1 MFGTRI
7 ELLRL
12 FGIPIRLDLS
22 WFVVALLIAWSLATG
37 LFPQVAPGLSPRAY
51 WVMGVTGA
59 LGLFAS
65 ILLHEFSHA
74 WVARRHAI
82 PIEGITLFI
91 FGGVAEMGGEPPSPK
106 AEFRMAAAGPV
117 VSIVLGG
124 LLLGLTA
131 LLDGGPPLIS
141 GVLGYLGFI
150 NLVLAAFNLVPAF
163 PLDGGRILRSA
174 LWHWKQ
180 DLRWATRIAARL
192 GTGFS
197 VVLMLLGVVR
207 VVSGD
212 FVGGMWSFLIG
223 MFLRQASQGAYQ
235 AALARKALEGEP
247 VRRFMTRDPVSLPA
261 GLTLGD
267 AVDQY
272 FYRYHHKL
280 FPVTDD
286 GRLLG
291 CISTDEL
298 KRVPREQWSQ
308 QTVGSVV
315 VPCSARNAVSPDTD
329 ALQALAL
336 MRRTGAPHLLV
347 VDADRLAGVV
357 TLKDLLE
364 FFALKVE
371 LEP

>member
-22 WFVVALLIAWSLATG
+22 WFVVVVLIAWSLATG
-37 LFPQVAPGLSPRAY
+37 LFPQLEPHLASGTY
-51 WVMGVTGA
+51 WAMGVAGA

-65 ILLHEFSHA
+65 VLVHELSHA
-74 WVARRHAI
+74 WVARRHAM
-82 PIEGITLFI
+82 PIDGITLFI

-106 AEFRMAAAGPV
+106 AEFRVAIAGPL
-117 VSIVLGG
+117 VSILIGG
-124 LLLGLTA
+124 LVLSLA
-131 LLDGGPPLIS
+131 GGPPPLR
-141 GVLGYLGFI
+141 GVLRYLGLI
-150 NLVLAAFNLVPAF
+150 NLVLAVFNLVPAF
-163 PLDGGRILRSA
+163 PLDGGRVLRSV

-180 DLRWATRIAARL
+180 DLRWATAIASRL

-197 VVLMLLGVVR
+197 VLLMLFGGAR
-207 VVSGD
+207 VLLGD

-223 MFLRQASQGAYQ
+223 LFLRQASQSAYQ
-235 AALARKALEGEP
+235 AVLVRKALEGEP
-247 VRRFMTRDPVSLPA
+247 VRRFMTSEPVTLPA
-261 GLTLGD
+261 GVTLNQ
-267 AVDQY
+267 AVERY

-286 GRLLG
+286 ARLVGCLSTREVSRIPRDEWGR
-291 CISTDEL
+291 
-298 KRVPREQWSQ
+298 R
-308 QTVGSVV
+308 TVGSVA
-315 VPCSARNAVSPDTD
+315 VPCGPRNAITPDSD
-329 ALQALAL
+329 ALQALTL
-336 MRRTGAPHLLV
+336 MRRSGEPRLLV
-347 VDADRLAGVV
+347 VEDGRLAGVV